1 MTNQEIEQK
10 VKELLSKKF
19 DIEIAKIKSDS
30 RLAQDLGVD
39 SFGAVEL
46 MFELEETFG
55 LKIADSDIDGIRSV
69 NDIVVYLA
77 AWLEK
82 EKESPSAG

>member
-1 MTNQEIEQK
+1 MTDQEIEQK

-19 DIEIAKIKSDS
+19 SIEITKIKSES

-55 LKIADSDIDGIRSV
+55 LKIADSDIDQIHTV
-69 NDIVVYLA
+69 NDVVVYLTM
-77 AWLEK
+77 WLK
-82 EKESPSAG
+82 KKSAG

>member
-1 MTNQEIEQK
+1 M
-10 VKELLSKKF
+10 KELLSKKF
-19 DIEIAKIKSDS
+19 DIEIGKIKSES

-55 LKIADSDIDGIRSV
+55 LKIADSDIDQIRTV
-69 NDIVVYLA
+69 GDVVVYLA
-77 AWLEK
+77 TWLKREPA
-82 EKESPSAG
+82 S

>member
-1 MTNQEIEQK
+1 
-10 VKELLSKKF
+10 LRRRS
-19 DIEIAKIKSDS
+19 
-30 RLAQDLGVD
+30 
-39 SFGAVEL
+39 
-46 MFELEETFG
+46 G

>member
-19 DIEIAKIKSDS
+19 DIDIAKIKSDS

-39 SFGAVEL
+39 SFGAVEM

-55 LKIADSDIDGIRSV
+55 LKIADSDVDGIRRV

-77 AWLEK
+77 AWLKKQE
-82 EKESPSAG
+82 EPPPS

>member
-1 MTNQEIEQK
+1 MTDQEIEQK

-19 DIEIAKIKSDS
+19 NIEITKIKSES

-55 LKIADSDIDGIRSV
+55 LKIADSDIDQIHTV
-69 NDIVVYLA
+69 NDVVVYLTM
-77 AWLEK
+77 WLK
-82 EKESPSAG
+82 KKSAG

>member
-19 DIEIAKIKSDS
+19 DIEISKITSES

-55 LKIADSDIDGIRSV
+55 LKIADSDIDGIRKV

-77 AWLEK
+77 TWLNK
-82 EKESPSAG
+82 EPKSPG

>member
-55 LKIADSDIDGIRSV
+55 LKIADSDIDGIRTV

-77 AWLEK
+77 AWWKK
-82 EKESPSAG
+82 ERESPSAG